1 MGNRKGDF
9 HEEMLVDNLIH
20 DFLEI
25 LLRLGIVCQDF
36 SLCIFR

>member
-9 HEEMLVDNLIH
+9 HEEMLVDNLVD

-25 LLRLGIVCQDF
+25 LLCLGVVF
-36 SLCIFR
+36 LNLLLGKS